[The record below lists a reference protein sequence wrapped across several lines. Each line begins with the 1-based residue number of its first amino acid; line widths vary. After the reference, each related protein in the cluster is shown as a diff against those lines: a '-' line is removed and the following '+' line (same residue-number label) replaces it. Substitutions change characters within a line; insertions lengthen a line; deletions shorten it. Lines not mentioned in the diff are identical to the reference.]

1 MRATSATRIRTPAM
15 THPASPDLQTP
26 TGARP
31 PIRLS
36 AQVLTCLVFCLIAA
50 AIIGFS
56 QDAPRELLTRPVAP
70 MWQLVIGQGLALL
83 AAALSYAV
91 YRLSARSAS
100 TARTIETYARLDLR
114 GMNPLWMALA
124 AAVGEEMLFR
134 AALQPL
140 LGVWIVSLLFL
151 ATHVPVYR
159 LRTLDRATLA
169 QAAGIVG
176 TSVALG
182 FIFQYVGLIAA
193 ILVHLWIDIVGLLVV
208 RSALRAR

>member
-1 MRATSATRIRTPAM
+1 MSRPLPSDDSAP
-15 THPASPDLQTP
+15 PASAAAS
-26 TGARP
+26 ARP

-36 AQVLTCLVFCLIAA
+36 AQVLSCLVFCLIAA
-50 AIIGFS
+50 AIIGFT
-56 QDAPRELLTRPVAP
+56 QDAPRELFTRPAAP

-100 TARTIETYARLDLR
+100 TAKTIETCARLDLR

-124 AAVGEEMLFR
+124 AAIGEEMLFR

-159 LRTLDRATLA
+159 LRKPDRATLA
-169 QAAGIVG
+169 QAAGIFG

-182 FIFQYVGLIAA
+182 FTFQYVGLIAA
-193 ILVHLWIDIVGLLVV
+193 MLVHLWIDIVGLLVV

>member
-1 MRATSATRIRTPAM
+1 MTR
-15 THPASPDLQTP
+15 PASSDLP
-26 TGARP
+26 PPPAAPARA

-50 AIIGFS
+50 AIIWFT
-56 QDAPRELLTRPVAP
+56 QATPLDLFTRPAAP
-70 MWQLVIGQGLALL
+70 MWQLVVGQGLALL
-83 AAALSYAV
+83 AAAVSYGI
-91 YRLSARSAS
+91 YRLGARSES
-100 TARTIETYARLDLR
+100 TAKTIETYARLDLR

-159 LRTLDRATLA
+159 LRKLDRASLV
-169 QAAGIVG
+169 QAAGVFG
-176 TSVALG
+176 SSVVLG
-182 FIFQYVGLIAA
+182 FTFQYVGLIAA

-208 RSALRAR
+208 RSAIRSHSLAE